1 MFDDIDVS
9 GVVDEVPP
17 DMDWD
22 YIKRLKDTTTMK
34 LFLKGIV
41 TREDAELSV
50 ENGVDGIIV
59 SNHGGRNEASGRS
72 TIECLP
78 EIVEAVSGRIPVII
92 DGGFPGARTSSR
104 RWRSGRTLSPSE
116 DPIFGVSARSVRK
129 VWKRFWKFYAA
140 SSRGSCD
147 RREQPRSRESHVPT
161 SWMAVHKGF

>member
-9 GVVDEVPP
+9 GVVDEIPP

-41 TREDAELSV
+41 TGEDAELSV

-59 SNHGGRNEASGRS
+59 SNHGGRNEASDRS

-78 EIVEAVSGRIPVII
+78 EIVEAVSGRILVII
-92 DGGFPGARTSSR
+92 DGGFRRGTDIFKALALGANAIAIGRPYLWGLSAFGR
-104 RWRSGRTLSPSE
+104 R
-116 DPIFGVSARSVRK
+116 
-129 VWKRFWKFYAA
+129 VWKQFWKFYAA

-147 RREQPRSRESHVPT
+147 RRAQPRSRKSHVPT
-161 SWMAVHKGF
+161 SWMVRS